1 MNKKA
6 IEELKGKLL
15 EEKNSIE
22 EELKSFATE
31 GEGDKKGDWDAK
43 FPKFAGGNGDLEEEA
58 DEVQE
63 YEKLVSIEHSLEL
76 KLRDVNSALEKIK
89 KNKYGTCEKCGE
101 EIDIKRL
108 KACPEARFCTK
119 DKNPIL

>member
-6 IEELKGKLL
+6 IEELKEKLL
-15 EEKNSIE
+15 KEKNSIE

-31 GEGDKKGDWDAK
+31 DSGGKGDWDAK

-58 DEVQE
+58 DEVEE

-89 KNKYGTCEKCGE
+89 KGNYGTCEKCGK

-119 DKNPIL
+119 DKNPI

>member
-1 MNKKA
+1 MNKKT
-6 IEELKGKLL
+6 IEELKEKLL
-15 EEKNSIE
+15 KEKSSIE

-31 GEGDKKGDWDAK
+31 DSKGKGDWDAK

-76 KLRDVNSALEKIK
+76 KLRDVNLALEKIK
-89 KNKYGTCEKCGE
+89 KEKYGDCEKCGKK
-101 EIDIKRL
+101 IDIKRL

-119 DKNPIL
+119 HKNPI

>member
-1 MNKKA
+1 MNKKT
-6 IEELKGKLL
+6 IEELKEKLL
-15 EEKNSIE
+15 KEKNSIE
-22 EELKSFATE
+22 EELKSFAKE
-31 GEGDKKGDWDAK
+31 DSKGKGDWDAK

-76 KLRDVNSALEKIK
+76 KLRDVNLALGKIK
-89 KNKYGTCEKCGE
+89 KEKYGDCEKCGK
-101 EIDIKRL
+101 EIDTKRL

-119 DKNPIL
+119 HKNPI